1 LILPVAIGVRG
12 GGSGGAAAPPG
23 LKNFRANSVFR
34 ANASCSTFGMWK
46 VYSIQ
51 LKFSGKLFFRA
62 SANWSKFLNVKRRFN
77 TVKNFRAT
85 VFSGQAQV
93 AQKFWMQKVHSIQ
106 WNFSGPLCFSGQ
118 ALVAQKSCMIK
129 RYIQYYEFRAP
140 SVFQGK
146 RKLLKTTEC
155 KKYIQLQ
162 WKFQGK
168 LCFQGKH
175 KLLKILNVKS
185 IFNTVNFFRAA
196 LFFLGKRKLLKNC
209 ELWNIFNSVY
219 IHLGAIRAIW
229 ASVVCNLDQSRD
241 WL

>member
-1 LILPVAIGVRG
+1 MN
-12 GGSGGAAAPPG
+12 SGHPLFFRASASCSK
-23 LKNFRANSVFR
+23 LRNVKIIFNYSENFRGNSVFR

-129 RYIQYYEFRAP
+129 IYSVLWIQ
-140 SVFQGK
+140 G
-146 RKLLKTTEC
+146 T
-155 KKYIQLQ
+155 
-162 WKFQGK
+162 
-168 LCFQGKH
+168 LCFSGQAQVAQNYGM
-175 KLLKILNVKS
+175 
-185 IFNTVNFFRAA
+185 
-196 LFFLGKRKLLKNC
+196 
-209 ELWNIFNSVY
+209 
-219 IHLGAIRAIW
+219 
-229 ASVVCNLDQSRD
+229 
-241 WL
+241 